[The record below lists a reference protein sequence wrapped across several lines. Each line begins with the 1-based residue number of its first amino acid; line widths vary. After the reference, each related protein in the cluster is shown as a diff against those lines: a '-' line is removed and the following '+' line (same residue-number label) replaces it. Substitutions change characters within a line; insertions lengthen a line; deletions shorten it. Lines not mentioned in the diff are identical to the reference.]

1 MLTSVLE
8 GSVSVGPYPEL
19 AGKRVLVT
27 GLELQA
33 GVDVARAFAEQGC
46 RIVLHTTAS
55 GAEADAVLEMLAQ
68 TASELQVYS
77 DPLTD
82 IESTTRFA
90 QTAAKTFS
98 GIDAVVN
105 LIHLDLRALSTEVLD
120 GDFETAIARRLQT
133 ARVITRIAANRMRLT
148 WSEGLVFNVLVSTPP
163 QNNAETALLSMARAM
178 LASMTRSEASEWADQ
193 AIRINA
199 VAPVLDSTEAGA
211 CLVSEPQVAALAMFL
226 ASSRGRD
233 LSGLV
238 FDLGLVE
245 HA

>member
-98 GIDAVVN
+98 GVDAVVN

>member
-98 GIDAVVN
+98 GVDAVVN
-105 LIHLDLRALSTEVLD
+105 LIHLDLKALSTEVLD